1 MAGFGKGVRWL
12 NHLQQKAFR
21 LRGYG
26 ARMLTFA
33 PLRRVFGRGKRREMA
48 RLSGED
54 TARHEGRLTSGQLP
68 LISIVFAAERRMF
81 RQNLDGGLPKAG
93 LRGALVP
100 SLGPAGGKGAAGD
113 AILSPVKADMVEIEV
128 VFSPDGRVCHA
139 NEAACGVTYGL
150 GDCLIG
156 QHIGELF
163 GPRLCDGAEI
173 DTLWA
178 QALAGQTP
186 QGGFQMHP
194 GEETA
199 RIVHGW
205 LTAAREPEGRGHG
218 VRFRGVEAAANGVGP
233 VRAVPDVKRAR
244 GG

>member
-1 MAGFGKGVRWL
+1 M
-12 NHLQQKAFR
+12 
-21 LRGYG
+21 
-26 ARMLTFA
+26 
-33 PLRRVFGRGKRREMA
+33 
-48 RLSGED
+48 SDED
-54 TARHEGRLTSGQLP
+54 TTAAENSLTSGQPP

-81 RQNLDGGLPKAG
+81 RQNLDGRPNAG
-93 LRGALVP
+93 LRGALMP
-100 SLGPAGGKGAAGD
+100 SPGLAGGKGAAGE
-113 AILSPVKADMVEIEV
+113 AILSPVKADMAEIDV

-156 QHIGELF
+156 QHISDLF

-173 DTLWA
+173 GTLWA

-205 LTAAREPEGRGHG
+205 LTAERDPKGRGHG

-233 VRAVPDVKRAR
+233 VRAVSGGKRAR
-244 GG
+244 RG

>member
-1 MAGFGKGVRWL
+1 MSDGDTA
-12 NHLQQKAFR
+12 A
-21 LRGYG
+21 
-26 ARMLTFA
+26 
-33 PLRRVFGRGKRREMA
+33 
-48 RLSGED
+48 GED
-54 TARHEGRLTSGQLP
+54 SLTSGQLP

-81 RQNLDGGLPKAG
+81 RQNLDGRPKGG
-93 LRGALVP
+93 LRGALMP
-100 SLGPAGGKGAAGD
+100 SPGLAGGKGAAGE
-113 AILSPVKADMVEIEV
+113 AILSPVKADMAEIDV

-156 QHIGELF
+156 QHISDLF

-173 DTLWA
+173 GTLWA
-178 QALAGQTP
+178 QALEGLVP

-205 LTAAREPEGRGHG
+205 LTAERDPEGRGHG

-233 VRAVPDVKRAR
+233 VRAVSVGKRAR
-244 GG
+244 RG